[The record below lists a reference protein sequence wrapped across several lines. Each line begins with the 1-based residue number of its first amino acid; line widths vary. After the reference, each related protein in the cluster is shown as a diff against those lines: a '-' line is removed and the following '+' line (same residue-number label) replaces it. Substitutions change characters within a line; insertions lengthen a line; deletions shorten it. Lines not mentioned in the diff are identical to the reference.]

1 MDEDVASIVM
11 PLGCNLHKEG
21 TAIMVAMT
29 VSFECAMLGQDFFS
43 PQMLGTC
50 ILMATVY
57 PFVAGAIPGGGP
69 FLLFS
74 VFGWPLET
82 FAAVMAL
89 HTITD
94 APTTAINVV
103 GDLSSGM
110 LIQKMVAKSKRKE
123 RG

>member
-1 MDEDVASIVM
+1 
-11 PLGCNLHKEG
+11 
-21 TAIMVAMT
+21 
-29 VSFECAMLGQDFFS
+29 
-43 PQMLGTC
+43 
-50 ILMATVY
+50 MAVVY

-74 VFGWPLET
+74 VFGWPMET

-110 LIQKMVAKSKRKE
+110 PDSEDGCQIKKE
-123 RG
+123 WRS